1 MIEIPE
7 SATIGKQASE
17 TLKGKRIAHV
27 IESNSPHRFTFYNGD
42 PAEYSNRLVGRTVL
56 GAQGYGAFVDILM
69 DADTHLLIGDGTN
82 MRYYTSAEKAPKK
95 YQLMIVFEDDSFLAF
110 TVSMYGSIYAFKGE
124 FDNPYYQG
132 SIHKLCPLDE
142 RFDKA
147 YFLSLIRNLKKDI
160 SAKALLATEQRIPP
174 ATSLQDIFVQC
185 LDLRNEKIST
195 LSEEDIDRL
204 FNTVKS
210 TLEEMTRRGGR
221 DTEKDLYGAL

>member
-1 MIEIPE
+1 
-7 SATIGKQASE
+7 
-17 TLKGKRIAHV
+17 
-27 IESNSPHRFTFYNGD
+27 
-42 PAEYSNRLVGRTVL
+42 
-56 GAQGYGAFVDILM
+56 M

-147 YFLSLIRNLKKDI
+147 ILSVSSGI
-160 SAKALLATEQRIPP
+160 SRKIYPRRRYSPP
-174 ATSLQDIFVQC
+174 SNVFRA
-185 LDLRNEKIST
+185 
-195 LSEEDIDRL
+195 
-204 FNTVKS
+204 
-210 TLEEMTRRGGR
+210 
-221 DTEKDLYGAL
+221 

>member
-27 IESNSPHRFTFYNGD
+27 IESNSPHRFTSYNGD

-132 SIHKLCPLDE
+132 SIHSYVRWTRDSIKPI
-142 RFDKA
+142 
-147 YFLSLIRNLKKDI
+147 LSVSSGI
-160 SAKALLATEQRIPP
+160 SRKIYPQRRCSPP
-174 ATSLQDIFVQC
+174 SNVFRA
-185 LDLRNEKIST
+185 
-195 LSEEDIDRL
+195 
-204 FNTVKS
+204 
-210 TLEEMTRRGGR
+210 
-221 DTEKDLYGAL
+221 

>member
-95 YQLMIVFEDDSFLAF
+95 YQLMIVFEDDSTIPITKVASISYVRWTRDSIKPILS
-110 TVSMYGSIYAFKGE
+110 VSSGISRKIY
-124 FDNPYYQG
+124 PRRRY
-132 SIHKLCPLDE
+132 S
-142 RFDKA
+142 
-147 YFLSLIRNLKKDI
+147 
-160 SAKALLATEQRIPP
+160 PP
-174 ATSLQDIFVQC
+174 SNVFRA
-185 LDLRNEKIST
+185 
-195 LSEEDIDRL
+195 
-204 FNTVKS
+204 
-210 TLEEMTRRGGR
+210 
-221 DTEKDLYGAL
+221 

>member
-95 YQLMIVFEDDSFLAF
+95 YQLMITKVASISYVRWTRDSIKPISLVSSGISRKIYPQRRCSPPSNVFRAWATE
-110 TVSMYGSIYAFKGE
+110 
-124 FDNPYYQG
+124 
-132 SIHKLCPLDE
+132 
-142 RFDKA
+142 
-147 YFLSLIRNLKKDI
+147 
-160 SAKALLATEQRIPP
+160 SAKISCSMPGSP
-174 ATSLQDIFVQC
+174 
-185 LDLRNEKIST
+185 RNEKY
-195 LSEEDIDRL
+195 RL
-204 FNTVKS
+204 YQK
-210 TLEEMTRRGGR
+210 RI
-221 DTEKDLYGAL
+221 

>member
-110 TVSMYGSIYAFKGE
+110 TVSMFPSTLSKASLTIPITKVASISYVRWTR
-124 FDNPYYQG
+124 D
-132 SIHKLCPLDE
+132 SIKPI
-142 RFDKA
+142 
-147 YFLSLIRNLKKDI
+147 LSVSSGISRKIYPRRRYSPPSNVFRAWATE
-160 SAKALLATEQRIPP
+160 SAKISCSMPGSP
-174 ATSLQDIFVQC
+174 
-185 LDLRNEKIST
+185 RNEKY
-195 LSEEDIDRL
+195 RL
-204 FNTVKS
+204 YQK
-210 TLEEMTRRGGR
+210 RI
-221 DTEKDLYGAL
+221 